1 MNEEKPNYYAVIPS
15 TVRYDE
21 ELSPNEK
28 LIYGEITALSNKNNE
43 CWATNNYFAQLY
55 NVKIQSVSRW
65 IKHLK
70 DKKYIDVQLIY
81 KNSTKEIEKR
91 IIKINGVPINK
102 KVNTYTQ
109 KSLEGINKNVK
120 GNNTSINNKENIY
133 KRKIFTKPSIEEI
146 YIYCQ
151 ERNNGIDAEYFYDFY
166 ESKDWMIGKN
176 KMKDWKS
183 CIRTWERKNKSSSNK
198 STTKRYL

>member
-70 DKKYIDVQLIY
+70 DKKYIDLE
-81 KNSTKEIEKR
+81 NFDSPFDF
-91 IIKINGVPINK
+91 KIN
-102 KVNTYTQ
+102 
-109 KSLEGINKNVK
+109 
-120 GNNTSINNKENIY
+120 
-133 KRKIFTKPSIEEI
+133 R
-146 YIYCQ
+146 
-151 ERNNGIDAEYFYDFY
+151 A
-166 ESKDWMIGKN
+166 
-176 KMKDWKS
+176 
-183 CIRTWERKNKSSSNK
+183 
-198 STTKRYL
+198 